1 MRVLFLSQVL
11 PYPLDAGPKVRAYY
25 VLRHLARNYD
35 VTLVSFVR
43 DSDTP
48 ESIAHLEQFTTS
60 VLTVK
65 MTRSKVREVKA
76 LAKSA
81 LTGIPLLITR
91 DEVAEMQQ
99 LLADHLKD
107 NTYDVVHADQI
118 WMAPYAQFVEQQQ
131 EGQNQPIQTVIDKH
145 NAVFLVPQ
153 RMADASSNPAVKLL
167 FKREERLM
175 RRYEAKICTDF
186 DKVVALTP
194 DDCDSMLS
202 LYSNGNAPARFP
214 TIPICIDSNDSI
226 PVSGVEDAKNV
237 FFIGGMHWPPNA
249 DGVRWFVDTAWSQV
263 HRQFPAAQFDAIGK
277 NPPAAIHV
285 AGVAAPGFV
294 IDPEAYWQRARVFVV
309 PLRAG
314 GGMRVK
320 ILTAWAKG
328 VPIVSTTIGA
338 EGINYTDGKD
348 ILIADTP
355 EAFVAAI
362 SKILMDDELATSLA
376 REGRKTVSEQYDW
389 NVIYPQWDA
398 VYEHA
403 SS

>member
-25 VLRHLARNYD
+25 VLRHLAKNYD

-48 ESIAHLEQFTTS
+48 DSIAHLKQYVS
-60 VLTVK
+60 NVLTVK

-81 LTGIPLLITR
+81 VTGIPLLITR

-99 LLADHLKD
+99 LLADHLKT
-107 NTYDVVHADQI
+107 NIYDVIHTDQI
-118 WMAPYAQFVEQQQ
+118 WMAPYAQFAAQQLASS
-131 EGQNQPIQTVIDKH
+131 GHTAQTVIDKH

-167 FKREERLM
+167 FKREDRLM
-175 RRYEAKICTDF
+175 RRYEAQVCKDF

-194 DDCDSMLS
+194 DDSAAMLS
-202 LYSNGNAPARFP
+202 LYKNGDTPAPFP
-214 TIPICIDSNDSI
+214 TIPICIDAGAST
-226 PVSGVEDAKNV
+226 PVSGLETAKNV

-249 DGVRWFVDTAWSQV
+249 DGVRWFVETAWGKV
-263 HRQFPAAQFDAIGK
+263 YAQFPNAQFDAIGK
-277 NPPAAIHV
+277 NPPASIKV
-285 AGVAAPGFV
+285 EGVDAPGFV
-294 IDPEAYWQRARVFVV
+294 IDPDIYWQQARVFVV

-355 EAFVAAI
+355 EEFVSAI
-362 SKILMDDELATSLA
+362 SKILLDDDLAASLA
-376 REGRKTVSEQYDW
+376 EAGRKTVSEQYDW

-398 VYEHA
+398 VYER
-403 SS
+403 